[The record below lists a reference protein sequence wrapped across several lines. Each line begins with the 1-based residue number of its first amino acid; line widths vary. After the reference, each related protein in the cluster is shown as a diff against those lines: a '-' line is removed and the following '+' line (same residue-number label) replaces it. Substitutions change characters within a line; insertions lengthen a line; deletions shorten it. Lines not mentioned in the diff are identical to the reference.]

1 MQAFP
6 VPREQ
11 WDGVFGSMG
20 LPAVTIGGDYE
31 MLEGVNS
38 GHVAFA
44 GGYRVIRGSTTL
56 AEALRSMLPA
66 IHH

>member
-1 MQAFP
+1 VQAFP

-20 LPAVTIGGDYE
+20 LPAVTIGGFCE
-31 MLEGVNS
+31 MLDGVNS
-38 GHVAFA
+38 GHFAVA